1 MSTPTGPQSA
11 DARRGTGSTGLTVR
25 AGAATDVGRVRQHNE
40 DSILADRT
48 VFVVADGM
56 GGHAAG
62 EVASGIVT
70 TTLGELAAAPSLRRE
85 DLVASLA
92 LANRRILESV
102 AKHPE
107 QTGMGT
113 TAAGLAVVTAG
124 GSDHWAV
131 FNVGDSRVYR
141 YLDGELR
148 LVTVDHSE
156 VRELID
162 AGLITEE
169 ESVRHPLRN
178 VVTRSMGS
186 ESLPTPDIWVFPPHA
201 GERFVICSDGLSNEL
216 STARI
221 REIVAGHD
229 EPQACAEA
237 LVSAGVESGGRDNV
251 SVIVVALDAGD
262 DDLDDIDTAPRAGA
276 GAAGGEG

>member
-1 MSTPTGPQSA
+1 VSSPAAG
-11 DARRGTGSTGLTVR
+11 DAPAGAGLTVR

-70 TTLGELAAAPSLRRE
+70 ATLGELAAAPSRRRE
-85 DLVASLA
+85 DLVAALA
-92 LANRRILESV
+92 LANQRILESV
-102 AKHPE
+102 ARHPE

-113 TAAGLAVVTAG
+113 TASGLAVVTAG

-141 YLDGELR
+141 FLDGELR

-169 ESVRHPLRN
+169 ESTRHPLRN
-178 VVTRSMGS
+178 VVTRSMGT
-186 ESLPTPDIWVFPPHA
+186 EALPTPDIWVFPPHP

-216 STARI
+216 SADRI
-221 REIVAGHD
+221 RDIVAAHD
-229 EPQACAEA
+229 DPQACAEA
-237 LVSAGVESGGRDNV
+237 LVRAGVESGGRDNV
-251 SVIVVALDAGD
+251 SVVVVALDSGD
-262 DDLDDIDTAPRAGA
+262 DDLQDVDTSPRAGS